1 MSSSSSSAIPASSS
15 AAATATSNAP
25 EPFISKT
32 VFGVGSMFT
41 ISAGAFIGVHRVLN
55 QENIKLDVRSHRAP
69 FLTATKALAGGTL
82 LCFGTFSLCT
92 SLFVATTGITS
103 FSEFG
108 RVMRSS
114 FAKVDS
120 LHGASQ
126 APLAVRDRQHTQHM
140 SEDEELSYFGR
151 EYFAADKLQAT
162 ADSGKSISS
171 SSSSSSGTSSTAA

>member
-1 MSSSSSSAIPASSS
+1 MSNPAAPSSSSSLSSSSSSSATT
-15 AAATATSNAP
+15 TAEAP

-32 VFGVGSMFT
+32 TFGVGSLIT
-41 ISAGAFIGVHRVLN
+41 ISAGAFLGVHRVLT
-55 QENIKLDVRSHRAP
+55 QENIKLDMRSHRAP

-108 RVMRSS
+108 RVMRAS
-114 FAKVDS
+114 FAKVDG

-126 APLAVRDRQHTQHM
+126 APLALRDRQQTQNM
-140 SEDEELSYFGR
+140 SEEDELSYFGR
-151 EYFAADKLQAT
+151 EYFAADKLQG
-162 ADSGKSISS
+162 ADASNGKN
-171 SSSSSSGTSSTAA
+171 SSGSERA